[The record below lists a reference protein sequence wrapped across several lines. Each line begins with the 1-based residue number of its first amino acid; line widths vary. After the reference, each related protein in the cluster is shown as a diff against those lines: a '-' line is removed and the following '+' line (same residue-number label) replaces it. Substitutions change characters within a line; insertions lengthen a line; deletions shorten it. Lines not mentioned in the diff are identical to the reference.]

1 MSKKFNLKH
10 FISAAALMSVA
21 SIAAAAPS
29 ITLSQTVG
37 TDVTPGACAASSVA
51 VVTLAD
57 SVNFCYTVTND
68 GDEPFDLHAL
78 NSSVFG
84 ALGVS
89 NGTLAPA
96 ATMQF
101 NDIRTLSSDVFNNGT
116 WTASNPPVLNQS
128 TGSGGFED
136 ISGTGTEVAGTGADG
151 GLSDDG
157 EVDLTIPFPFT
168 YFGVTST
175 DLCVGNNGAAIFG
188 TTGCSVSWNNGSGLT
203 AAVAGMIAPFW
214 DDLGYNDN
222 VGTMYTETLGTA
234 PNRRFI
240 VQWDQEVY
248 YAFGGTTEAENIT
261 FQLALFESTNEIQ
274 FRYSDV
280 VFGGGNA
287 SHDGGAT
294 AEVGLVSP
302 DGSII
307 SVYSSQGSTL
317 LNDGDDVI
325 YTFVPGPMAT
335 ASSLAAVDVLVPQV
349 SANANGSL
357 SASVEEGASD
367 TGTIDVSNT
376 GEGNLNWT
384 MDEAAG
390 NGVARTPRPI
400 SFYTPEMD
408 YSASQFEAPYKD
420 SPNKFV
426 EATKGIKAGFQQM
439 AYALDIG
446 ASSFGSFDQTTAG
459 TFTSVG
465 AQAVAH
471 WAGDFV
477 GGDYSKMYAVDDT
490 GNLNTISTADGSITL
505 VAAVTGVDGTTIT
518 GMTEDPTDGT
528 VYVTTASGSPSTS
541 SLYTLDVTTGVA
553 TLVGGITNATL
564 IIDVAASAT
573 GDLFAVDISSDN
585 LIAIDKTTGAGTAVG
600 ALGFNANFGQ
610 GMDFDTTTNTLY
622 LAALNGDNFNVEIRT
637 VDTATGA
644 STLIGTPAG
653 SVQLDSF
660 GIVSS
665 DSCFAPEDIPWLSLS
680 ATSGA
685 TAAGNTDQVTVS
697 FDAAGLSAGN
707 YSASVCLFSD
717 DPDEPLV
724 KLPVNLTVTLPDLIF
739 KNGFE

>member
-1 MSKKFNLKH
+1 MSKRFNLKH
-10 FISAAALMSVA
+10 FISAAALMSVTSVA
-21 SIAAAAPS
+21 LSAPS

-68 GDEPFDLHAL
+68 GDAPFDLHAL
-78 NSSVFG
+78 NSSAFG

-136 ISGTGTEVAGTGADG
+136 ISGTGTMVAGTGVDG

-157 EVDLTIPFPFT
+157 EADLTIPFPFT

-203 AAVAGMIAPFW
+203 SAVAGMIAPYW
-214 DDLGYNDN
+214 DDLGYSDN

-240 VQWDQEVY
+240 VQWHQEIY
-248 YAFGGTTEAENIT
+248 YNGDDADNIT
-261 FQLALFESTNEIQ
+261 FQLALFEGTNEIQ
-274 FRYSDV
+274 FRYFDV
-280 VFGGGNA
+280 IFGGADVGN
-287 SHDGGAT
+287 DGGAT

-349 SANANGSL
+349 SANANGTL
-357 SASVEEGASD
+357 VASVEEGASG
-367 TGTIDVSNT
+367 TGTVDISNT

-390 NGVARTPRPI
+390 NGVIRTPRPI

-426 EATKGIKAGFQQM
+426 EATKGIKAGLQQM

-477 GGDYSKMYAVDDT
+477 GNDYSKMYAVDDT

-505 VAAVTGVDGTTIT
+505 VAAVTGVDGTSIT
-518 GMTEDPTDGT
+518 GLTEDPTDGT
-528 VYVTTASGSPSTS
+528 VYATAYDGTSS
-541 SLYTLDVTTGVA
+541 SLYSLDVTTGVA

-585 LIAIDKTTGAGTAVG
+585 LIAIDKATGAGTAVG

-637 VDTATGA
+637 VDTATGV
-644 STLIGTPAG
+644 STLVGAPAS

-685 TAAGNTDQVTVS
+685 TAAGNTDQVTVT
-697 FDAAGLSAGN
+697 FDATGLSAGN
-707 YSASVCLFSD
+707 YDASVCLFSD

-724 KLPVNLTVTLPDLIF
+724 KLPVSLTVTLPDLIF